1 MHITP
6 FKFLNIYDMIIKA
19 IQVVQQGITIE
30 HLKYNLQILKEHC
43 KFQDKFETMPKS
55 MRSVKQPFS
64 SFVI

>member
-1 MHITP
+1 
-6 FKFLNIYDMIIKA
+6 MIIKA